1 MSYKSIVVHLDT
13 SERAHP
19 RFELALRLAK
29 QFGAHLTGV
38 FSVFTPQPQAF
49 YVMAGSA
56 EYYRDQQSLRNE
68 RSAALE
74 RLFHAELSRAEVPGQ
89 WLATDESV
97 NLAVPRLARCAD
109 LIVASQ
115 DDPNDPEAY
124 IDDHF
129 LENLIMSSGRPVLT
143 VPYAGSFASSGSHV
157 MIAWDGSREATR
169 AVHDALPL
177 MRHAQKTTVVTV
189 SEGQG
194 EAAAS
199 RIPGSAIAA
208 VVARHGIH
216 IELLDTV
223 TASRESTGDTL
234 LSQAADLGADLIVMG
249 AYGHARWHELVM
261 GGATRTM
268 LRSMTV
274 PVLMSH

>member
-1 MSYKSIVVHLDT
+1 MSYKSIIVHLDT

-19 RFELALRLAK
+19 RLELALRMAK

-38 FSVFTPQPQAF
+38 YSVFTPEPQAF

-56 EYYRDQQSLRNE
+56 EYYRDQQNLRNE
-68 RSAALE
+68 RRAALE
-74 RLFHAELSRAEVPGQ
+74 RLFQAELSRAEVPGQ
-89 WLATDESV
+89 WLATDEYA

-109 LIVASQ
+109 LIVAGQ

-124 IDDHF
+124 IADHF
-129 LENLIMSSGRPVLT
+129 PENLVMSSGRPVLM
-143 VPYAGSFASSGSHV
+143 VPYAGYFPSPGSHV
-157 MIAWDGSREATR
+157 MVAWDGSREATR

-177 MRHAQKTTVVTV
+177 MLHAKRTTVVTV
-189 SEGQG
+189 NGTHAEPAG
-194 EAAAS
+194 S
-199 RIPGSAIAA
+199 RIPGSDIAA

-216 IELLDTV
+216 IEVMDIV
-223 TASRESTGDTL
+223 TASGESAGDTL

-249 AYGHARWHELVM
+249 AYGHARWQELVM

>member
-19 RFELALRLAK
+19 RLELALRMAK

-38 FSVFTPQPQAF
+38 FAVFTPEPQAF
-49 YVMAGSA
+49 YVMAGST
-56 EYYRDQQSLRNE
+56 EYYRGQQDLRNE
-68 RSAALE
+68 RRAALE
-74 RLFHAELSRAEVPGQ
+74 RLFHAELSRAEVAGE
-89 WLATDESV
+89 WLATDESA

-124 IDDHF
+124 IGDHF
-129 LENLIMSSGRPVLT
+129 LENLIMTSGRPVLT
-143 VPYAGSFASSGSHV
+143 VPYAGSFPSPVSHV
-157 MIAWDGSREATR
+157 MVAWDGSREAAR

-177 MRHAQKTTVVTV
+177 MQHAKRTTVVTV
-189 SEGQG
+189 SGTHAEPAG
-194 EAAAS
+194 S
-199 RIPGSAIAA
+199 RIPGSDIAA
-208 VVARHGIH
+208 VVARHGIN
-216 IELLDTV
+216 IELTDIVMTS
-223 TASRESTGDTL
+223 TGSTGDAL

-249 AYGHARWHELVM
+249 AYGHTRWQELVM
-261 GGATRTM
+261 GGATRTI
-268 LRSMTV
+268 LRSMTM